1 MTARKT
7 PTHTSSLQP
16 QQESCRTTTSI
27 SNDYHVAVTLPSST
41 SVTWNQSA
49 PITASAKLV
58 CISASSVSNINP
70 ENQHRCSVTCS
81 QHRSFADGHF
91 SHSSVEISQLP
102 SQSDENHIL
111 VSKSSDSY
119 PVFTSDIS
127 FAIGVP
133 LDLRLPKVKP
143 WKRGDSTEQQEQE
156 HDNSKSLRR
165 HSDSAVFTAG
175 LAANFSGYG
184 IKTPHQYHSQY
195 RSQSSSSERDSLD
208 ELRHLQS
215 LTIREEHARDARGD
229 VSVSDLLPGKRLKL
243 KNYLLHKYQHSLQE
257 GDEKSASKPTYVTAE
272 SPTSPRQQ
280 QSILQSLFSVPFPAT
295 PPSSTNLAEHVAFP
309 HPHHW
314 HKPGPKHSSV
324 SSLKQRC
331 RESNMLSSSSTS
343 EGESDASSAVTSPS
357 LSSASTFTTPAN
369 SPLRDKGTPTSLYFQ
384 FPSSP
389 RLMPAITSVASSRHD
404 ERGGSLARRALRAH
418 LKRKMSSSDGY
429 TSAPTGS
436 SSTDT
441 EEYSESRQMTTSV
454 SSAVPLSPAVVS
466 LMSDLTLKHRHHHH
480 QFQNPSTASTSTT
493 DAHHHHQHVYQPVHS
508 LSWQHHS
515 VHVTLSDPTV
525 AVASRSN
532 DLDLTSVGLC
542 CPSCGERFS
551 SFSLLAQHTAD
562 EKCSQ
567 LGKQATARVAKAK
580 VAVSQTEAQQSE
592 QSRPPSSSSSS
603 SKSSSVMCTLC
614 GRSFSRG

>member
-1 MTARKT
+1 MTARDS
-7 PTHTSSLQP
+7 PSQTSSFQP
-16 QQESCRTTTSI
+16 QQESCRITT
-27 SNDYHVAVTLPSST
+27 DYHVAVTLPSST

-58 CISASSVSNINP
+58 CISTQASRVSNINP
-70 ENQHRCSVTCS
+70 ENQHQCNVTCS
-81 QHRSFADGHF
+81 QQRSFSDGYF
-91 SHSSVEISQLP
+91 SHSSVEMSQLP
-102 SQSDENHIL
+102 SQSDEDHIL
-111 VSKSSDSY
+111 VSESSDSY
-119 PVFTSDIS
+119 PVFTSGIS

-143 WKRGDSTEQQEQE
+143 WKQGYSTEQQEQE
-156 HDNSKSLRR
+156 RDKNKSLRR
-165 HSDSAVFTAG
+165 HSDSAVHTAG
-175 LAANFSGYG
+175 LAASFIGCG
-184 IKTPHQYHSQY
+184 TKTPHQYHSQY
-195 RSQSSSSERDSLD
+195 RSQSSSSERDSLE

-215 LTIREEHARDARGD
+215 LTIRQEHARDARGD
-229 VSVSDLLPGKRLKL
+229 VSEADLLSGKRLKL

-257 GDEKSASKPTYVTAE
+257 GDEKSISNPTYVTAE
-272 SPTSPRQQ
+272 SPRSPRQQ
-280 QSILQSLFSVPFPAT
+280 QSILHSLFSVPLPAA
-295 PPSSTNLAEHVAFP
+295 PPSSTNLAEHAAFP
-309 HPHHW
+309 HPHHL
-314 HKPGPKHSSV
+314 HKPGPKHSSIF
-324 SSLKQRC
+324 SLKQRY
-331 RESNMLSSSSTS
+331 RESNILSSSSTS

-357 LSSASTFTTPAN
+357 LSSTSTFTTPAN
-369 SPLRDKGTPTSLYFQ
+369 SPLRDQGTPTSLYFQ

-389 RLMPAITSVASSRHD
+389 RLTPAITSVASSRHD

-418 LKRKMSSSDGY
+418 LKRKMSSSGGC

-441 EEYSESRQMTTSV
+441 EDYSESRQTTTSV

-480 QFQNPSTASTSTT
+480 HQFQNPSTAATSTT
-493 DAHHHHQHVYQPVHS
+493 DVHHHQHVFQPVHS
-508 LSWQHHS
+508 LSWQHHA

-525 AVASRSN
+525 TVVNRNN
-532 DLDLTSVGLC
+532 DLGLTSVGLC

-551 SFSLLAQHTAD
+551 SFSLLAQHAAD
-562 EKCSQ
+562 KKCSQ

-580 VAVSQTEAQQSE
+580 VTESETATQQSE
-592 QSRPPSSSSSS
+592 QSRPPSSS